1 MIFWFYLMPISV
13 PELQCNF
20 ENGLCN
26 WEQDTEDDFNW
37 TRYQGPTSTLN
48 TGPMKDNTLGTAQ
61 GHYLYIETSE
71 PQVFQHRAAL
81 LSPILNATDAEG
93 CTFRLYYHMFGKHIY
108 RLAVYQRVWNNTRGQ
123 LLWHIFGNQG
133 PIWIRKSLSLFSR
146 QPFQV
151 WTMAFTTYIQNSVR
165 TFKEYERF
173 LCWNKSEVWSV
184 SLTHIYHLIKG
195 VPKLIRWPSS
205 LTTSSN
211 LWLKFLQVDT
221 WHWTQM

>member
-48 TGPMKDNTLGTAQ
+48 TGPMKDNTVGTAQ
-61 GHYLYIETSE
+61 GHYQYIETSE

-195 VPKLIRWPSS
+195 VPKLIRLPSS